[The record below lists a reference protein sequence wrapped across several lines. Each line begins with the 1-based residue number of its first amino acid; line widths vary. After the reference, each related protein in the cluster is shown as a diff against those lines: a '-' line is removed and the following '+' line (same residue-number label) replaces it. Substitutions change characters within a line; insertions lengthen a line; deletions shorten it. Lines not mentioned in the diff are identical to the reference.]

1 MPGYHDFVFD
11 KSARQ
16 FIGRF
21 EDMYQAEQQDG
32 FDSWN
37 QDDLDQR
44 FEVQAMDDHLSDCR
58 FPSVID
64 IGCGKG
70 ALTHRLSN
78 LANRSVG
85 LDISVT
91 AVGIASRR
99 YPDSSFRVAD
109 INDPVALGELLRQ
122 EVAYTSSAGLIVLS
136 QVLSYLSRWKEVLQV
151 AATHS
156 TSLVVALYLPNDP
169 IGFVKNKA
177 DLQEAIEGLTSIT
190 KWVQSA
196 DGTQHVVFATPLFG
210 CR

>member
-1 MPGYHDFVFD
+1 MPSYRDFVFD
-11 KSARQ
+11 KSARK

-44 FEVQAMDDHLSDCR
+44 FDVRVMDDHLSDSR

-78 LANRSVG
+78 LANRSLG

-91 AVGIASRR
+91 AVGIASKR
-99 YPDSSFRVAD
+99 YPHSSFRVTD
-109 INDPVALGELLRQ
+109 INNPVALGELLRQ
-122 EVAYTSSAGLIVLS
+122 EVADTAAGLIVLS

-156 TSLVVALYLPNDP
+156 TSLIVALYLPNDP
-169 IGFVKNKA
+169 IGFVKNRA
-177 DLQEAIEGLTSIT
+177 DLQEAIEGLAKIT